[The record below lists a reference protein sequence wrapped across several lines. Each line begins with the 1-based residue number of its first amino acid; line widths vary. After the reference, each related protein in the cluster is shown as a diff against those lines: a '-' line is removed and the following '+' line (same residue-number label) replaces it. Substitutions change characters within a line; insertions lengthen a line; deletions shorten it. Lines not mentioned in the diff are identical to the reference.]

1 MTRNLDFNVSART
14 ARLIGLENF
23 ANAEGAIVE
32 LVKNAYD
39 ADSSTC
45 FVVFDLDS
53 PIGNSWLLSSRKS
66 HVGSSPYCYRC

>member
-1 MTRNLDFNVSART
+1 MTRKIDFNVSART

-39 ADSSTC
+39 ADSNRC
-45 FVVFDLDS
+45 IIVFDKDADS
-53 PIGNSWLLSSRKS
+53 NESRLTLLMMDKE
-66 HVGSSPYCYRC
+66 